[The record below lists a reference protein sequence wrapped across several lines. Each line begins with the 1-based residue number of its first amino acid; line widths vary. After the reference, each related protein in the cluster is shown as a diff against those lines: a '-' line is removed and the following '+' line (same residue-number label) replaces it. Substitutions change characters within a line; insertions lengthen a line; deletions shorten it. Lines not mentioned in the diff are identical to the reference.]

1 MRRTRPSAKGARFD
15 VRRTLRRSLR
25 TRGEPFDRAWRDR
38 RVRGRP
44 LVLILDVSGSM
55 SPYARALVQ
64 FGYAA
69 MAAGR
74 RVEVF
79 CFGTRLTRVTR
90 TLRTKD
96 PDRALHEIGRTVAD
110 WEGGTRIGES
120 LKSLLDGWS
129 QRAALRG
136 AVVVLCSDGL
146 ERGDPELLRAQM
158 ARLGRLAHK
167 VVWVNPLKG
176 SPRYEPLARG
186 MAAALPSVD
195 VFLSGHN
202 LESLSELSPDP
213 RRLTG
218 DLRLLSFRTLLAM
231 AADDDLI
238 RAYDAELG
246 PEPHPRRTGGSGSSP
261 GRCWWAAC
269 SCSWRSS
276 RTGRSRTRS
285 GTRRTRCAGRR
296 RPPRSSTAGRRRSR
310 EPDAEALADDVPDLA
325 FRPADEASFGL
336 DVVSVSASDHGVG
349 RGGPGSAGSML
360 LHPPARSARTLATA
374 PGPIAPARPRS
385 SRTILAGSSRFARG
399 DVEQFDR
406 VDDVDRDAEHRA
418 GPRGA
423 ASCSR
428 GCRRQPRLPPVE
440 ATASAFSR
448 IRRSDISGS
457 VTL

>member
-1 MRRTRPSAKGARFD
+1 MTEQALEPLVAFGRELRARGLPVGTGRILTFVRAVAALGLTDRLSLYWAGRVSMIGRKEDLAAYDLAFEDWYRSLRSTEDLKIELDLPSLARQGIDWGDQPDDLEVRTGLTAAEWHGLTEDDDAPEAGDETAIRIVASAIEVLRSKSFADLSDEEREEVGLLIRQLAIALPEQRMRRTRPSPKGARFD

-25 TRGEPFDRAWRDR
+25 TRGEPFERAWRDR

-96 PDRALHEIGRTVAD
+96 PDRALREIGRTVAD

-120 LKSLLDGWS
+120 LKALLDGWG
-129 QRAALRG
+129 QRTALRG

-146 ERGDPELLRAQM
+146 ERGDPELLQSQM

-202 LESLSELSPDP
+202 LESLSELS
-213 RRLTG
+213 
-218 DLRLLSFRTLLAM
+218 RTL
-231 AADDDLI
+231 
-238 RAYDAELG
+238 
-246 PEPHPRRTGGSGSSP
+246 SG
-261 GRCWWAAC
+261 
-269 SCSWRSS
+269 
-276 RTGRSRTRS
+276 
-285 GTRRTRCAGRR
+285 
-296 RPPRSSTAGRRRSR
+296 
-310 EPDAEALADDVPDLA
+310 
-325 FRPADEASFGL
+325 
-336 DVVSVSASDHGVG
+336 
-349 RGGPGSAGSML
+349 
-360 LHPPARSARTLATA
+360 
-374 PGPIAPARPRS
+374 
-385 SRTILAGSSRFARG
+385 
-399 DVEQFDR
+399 
-406 VDDVDRDAEHRA
+406 
-418 GPRGA
+418 
-423 ASCSR
+423 
-428 GCRRQPRLPPVE
+428 
-440 ATASAFSR
+440 
-448 IRRSDISGS
+448 
-457 VTL
+457 

>member
-1 MRRTRPSAKGARFD
+1 VALGLTDRTSLYWAGRVSMIGRREDIPAYDLAFEGWYRSLRPEAELTIELDLPSLARPGIDWGAQPDDLEVRTGRTAAEWHGLDEGDDVEPGEEAAIRIVASAVEVLRSKSFADLSEEEREEVGRLIRALAVALPEQRMRRTRPSAKGARFD

-90 TLRTKD
+90 TLRAKD

-120 LKSLLDGWS
+120 LRSLLDGWS

-202 LESLSELSPDP
+202 LESLSELS
-213 RRLTG
+213 
-218 DLRLLSFRTLLAM
+218 
-231 AADDDLI
+231 
-238 RAYDAELG
+238 
-246 PEPHPRRTGGSGSSP
+246 
-261 GRCWWAAC
+261 
-269 SCSWRSS
+269 
-276 RTGRSRTRS
+276 
-285 GTRRTRCAGRR
+285 
-296 RPPRSSTAGRRRSR
+296 
-310 EPDAEALADDVPDLA
+310 
-325 FRPADEASFGL
+325 
-336 DVVSVSASDHGVG
+336 
-349 RGGPGSAGSML
+349 
-360 LHPPARSARTLATA
+360 RTLA
-374 PGPIAPARPRS
+374 G
-385 SRTILAGSSRFARG
+385 
-399 DVEQFDR
+399 
-406 VDDVDRDAEHRA
+406 
-418 GPRGA
+418 
-423 ASCSR
+423 
-428 GCRRQPRLPPVE
+428 
-440 ATASAFSR
+440 
-448 IRRSDISGS
+448 
-457 VTL
+457 

>member
-1 MRRTRPSAKGARFD
+1 MTERALGEPLGPLVAFGRDLRARGLPVGTGRILTFVRAVAALGLTDRLSLYWAGRVSMIGRKEDLPAYDLAFEDWYRSLRSTEDLEIELDLPSLARQGIDRGDQPDDPELRTGQTAAEWHALSEEDEVPEPGDESAIRIVASAVEVLRSKSFADLSEDEREEVGKLIRLLAIALPEQRTRRTRPSSKGARFD

-25 TRGEPFDRAWRDR
+25 TRGEPFERSWRDR

-120 LKSLLDGWS
+120 LKSLLDRWG
-129 QRAALRG
+129 QRTALRG

-146 ERGDPELLRAQM
+146 ERGDPELLRSQM

-202 LESLSELSPDP
+202 LESLSELS
-213 RRLTG
+213 
-218 DLRLLSFRTLLAM
+218 
-231 AADDDLI
+231 
-238 RAYDAELG
+238 
-246 PEPHPRRTGGSGSSP
+246 
-261 GRCWWAAC
+261 
-269 SCSWRSS
+269 
-276 RTGRSRTRS
+276 
-285 GTRRTRCAGRR
+285 
-296 RPPRSSTAGRRRSR
+296 
-310 EPDAEALADDVPDLA
+310 
-325 FRPADEASFGL
+325 
-336 DVVSVSASDHGVG
+336 
-349 RGGPGSAGSML
+349 
-360 LHPPARSARTLATA
+360 RTLA
-374 PGPIAPARPRS
+374 
-385 SRTILAGSSRFARG
+385 
-399 DVEQFDR
+399 
-406 VDDVDRDAEHRA
+406 
-418 GPRGA
+418 
-423 ASCSR
+423 
-428 GCRRQPRLPPVE
+428 
-440 ATASAFSR
+440 
-448 IRRSDISGS
+448 
-457 VTL
+457 

>member
-1 MRRTRPSAKGARFD
+1 MAERGAAGAEALGPLVAFGRDLRARGLPVGTGRILTFLRAVVALGLTDRQSLYWAGRVSMIGRREDLAAYDLAFEDWYRSLRPTGELTIELDLPTLARGGVEWGDRPEGLDVRTGRTDAEWHELEEGDEEPDPGDEAAIRIVASAMEVLRSKSFADLSEAERGEVGRLIRALAVALPEERMRRTRPSATGARFD

-25 TRGEPFDRAWRDR
+25 TRGEPFERAWRDR

-90 TLRTKD
+90 TLRAKD

-120 LKSLLDGWS
+120 LKALLDGWS
-129 QRAALRG
+129 QRSALRG

-146 ERGDPELLRAQM
+146 ERGDPELLRVQM

-202 LESLSELSPDP
+202 LESLSELS
-213 RRLTG
+213 
-218 DLRLLSFRTLLAM
+218 
-231 AADDDLI
+231 
-238 RAYDAELG
+238 
-246 PEPHPRRTGGSGSSP
+246 
-261 GRCWWAAC
+261 
-269 SCSWRSS
+269 
-276 RTGRSRTRS
+276 
-285 GTRRTRCAGRR
+285 
-296 RPPRSSTAGRRRSR
+296 
-310 EPDAEALADDVPDLA
+310 
-325 FRPADEASFGL
+325 
-336 DVVSVSASDHGVG
+336 
-349 RGGPGSAGSML
+349 
-360 LHPPARSARTLATA
+360 RTLA
-374 PGPIAPARPRS
+374 G
-385 SRTILAGSSRFARG
+385 
-399 DVEQFDR
+399 
-406 VDDVDRDAEHRA
+406 
-418 GPRGA
+418 
-423 ASCSR
+423 
-428 GCRRQPRLPPVE
+428 
-440 ATASAFSR
+440 
-448 IRRSDISGS
+448 
-457 VTL
+457 

>member
-1 MRRTRPSAKGARFD
+1 MTERAVAEPLEPLVAFGRELRARGLPVGTGRILTFVRAVAALGLTDRLSLYWAGRVSMIGRKEDLVAYDLAFEDWYRRLRSTEELKIELDLPTLAREGVDWGDQPEDLEVRTGRTAAEWHRLTEEDEAPEAGDEAAIRIVASAVEVLRSKSFADLSEDEREEVGMLIRQLAIALPEQRIRRTRPSSKGARFD

-25 TRGEPFDRAWRDR
+25 TRGEPFERSWRDR

-120 LKSLLDGWS
+120 LKSLLDGWG
-129 QRAALRG
+129 QRTALRG

-146 ERGDPELLRAQM
+146 ERGDPELLRSQM

-202 LESLSELSPDP
+202 LESLSELS
-213 RRLTG
+213 
-218 DLRLLSFRTLLAM
+218 
-231 AADDDLI
+231 
-238 RAYDAELG
+238 
-246 PEPHPRRTGGSGSSP
+246 
-261 GRCWWAAC
+261 
-269 SCSWRSS
+269 
-276 RTGRSRTRS
+276 
-285 GTRRTRCAGRR
+285 
-296 RPPRSSTAGRRRSR
+296 
-310 EPDAEALADDVPDLA
+310 
-325 FRPADEASFGL
+325 
-336 DVVSVSASDHGVG
+336 
-349 RGGPGSAGSML
+349 
-360 LHPPARSARTLATA
+360 RTLA
-374 PGPIAPARPRS
+374 
-385 SRTILAGSSRFARG
+385 
-399 DVEQFDR
+399 
-406 VDDVDRDAEHRA
+406 
-418 GPRGA
+418 
-423 ASCSR
+423 
-428 GCRRQPRLPPVE
+428 
-440 ATASAFSR
+440 
-448 IRRSDISGS
+448 
-457 VTL
+457 

>member
-1 MRRTRPSAKGARFD
+1 MTESTPVEPSEPTEPLVGFGRELRARGLPVGTGRILTFVRAVAALGLTDRLSLYWAGRVSMIGRREELATYDAVFEDWYRSLRSTEDLKIELDLPTLAQRGVGVDDPAADLEVRAGRTAAEWHGVSEEDEPPLPGDEAALRIVASAVEVLRSKSFADLSEEEREEVGRLIRALAVALPEQRMRRTKPSPKGARFD

-25 TRGEPFDRAWRDR
+25 TRGEPFERAWRDR

-90 TLRTKD
+90 TLRSKD
-96 PDRALHEIGRTVAD
+96 PDRALHEIGRTVED

-136 AVVVLCSDGL
+136 AIVVLCSDGL
-146 ERGDPELLRAQM
+146 ERGDPELLGAQM

-202 LESLSELSPDP
+202 LESLSELS
-213 RRLTG
+213 
-218 DLRLLSFRTLLAM
+218 
-231 AADDDLI
+231 
-238 RAYDAELG
+238 
-246 PEPHPRRTGGSGSSP
+246 
-261 GRCWWAAC
+261 
-269 SCSWRSS
+269 
-276 RTGRSRTRS
+276 
-285 GTRRTRCAGRR
+285 
-296 RPPRSSTAGRRRSR
+296 
-310 EPDAEALADDVPDLA
+310 
-325 FRPADEASFGL
+325 
-336 DVVSVSASDHGVG
+336 
-349 RGGPGSAGSML
+349 
-360 LHPPARSARTLATA
+360 RTLA
-374 PGPIAPARPRS
+374 G
-385 SRTILAGSSRFARG
+385 
-399 DVEQFDR
+399 
-406 VDDVDRDAEHRA
+406 
-418 GPRGA
+418 
-423 ASCSR
+423 
-428 GCRRQPRLPPVE
+428 
-440 ATASAFSR
+440 
-448 IRRSDISGS
+448 
-457 VTL
+457 

>member
-1 MRRTRPSAKGARFD
+1 MDEPVPAQALGSLVAFGRELRRRGLPVGTGRILTFLHAVVALGLTDRLSLYWAGRISMIGRREDLAAFDLAFEDWYRSMRPPGELTVELDLPTLARQGVDWGEQPDELDVQAGRTAAEWRTLGDDGGEEPDPGDEAAVRIVASAIEVLRSKSFADLSEDEREEVGRLIRALAVALPEQRMRRTRLSSKGARFD

-25 TRGEPFDRAWRDR
+25 TRGEPFERSWRSR

-120 LKSLLDGWS
+120 LRSLLDGWS

-146 ERGDPELLRAQM
+146 ERGDPELLRQQM

-202 LESLSELSPDP
+202 LESLSELS
-213 RRLTG
+213 
-218 DLRLLSFRTLLAM
+218 
-231 AADDDLI
+231 
-238 RAYDAELG
+238 
-246 PEPHPRRTGGSGSSP
+246 
-261 GRCWWAAC
+261 
-269 SCSWRSS
+269 
-276 RTGRSRTRS
+276 
-285 GTRRTRCAGRR
+285 
-296 RPPRSSTAGRRRSR
+296 
-310 EPDAEALADDVPDLA
+310 
-325 FRPADEASFGL
+325 
-336 DVVSVSASDHGVG
+336 
-349 RGGPGSAGSML
+349 
-360 LHPPARSARTLATA
+360 RTLA
-374 PGPIAPARPRS
+374 G
-385 SRTILAGSSRFARG
+385 
-399 DVEQFDR
+399 
-406 VDDVDRDAEHRA
+406 
-418 GPRGA
+418 
-423 ASCSR
+423 
-428 GCRRQPRLPPVE
+428 
-440 ATASAFSR
+440 
-448 IRRSDISGS
+448 
-457 VTL
+457 